1 MELLELS
8 PEDIR
13 REEFTA
19 AALCHSK
26 AMFLCARSVL
36 DSDAD
41 AEDAVSEAVL
51 IAWSSYG
58 KLREPGA
65 VKTWLLKITL
75 NCARQVR
82 RREGKIIYTDDL
94 TPYDR
99 GQSDQ
104 LPDASLWQAVCALPP
119 EQRTAVTLF
128 YYEDMGVKDIARVL
142 RLPEGTVK
150 SRLNRARRRL
160 RALLEEDRI

>member
-1 MELLELS
+1 MELLETV
-8 PEDIR
+8 PENIR
-13 REEFTA
+13 QEEFTDA
-19 AALCHSK
+19 VLFHSK

-51 IAWSSYG
+51 LAWRGYG

-75 NCARQVR
+75 NCARQIQR
-82 RREGKIIYTDDL
+82 RAGTVVYTDDL

-99 GQSDQ
+99 GQNDQ
-104 LPDASLWQAVCALPP
+104 PPDGSLWQAVCALPP

-128 YYEDMGVKDIARVL
+128 YYEDMSVKDIARVL

-150 SRLNRARRRL
+150 SRLNRARKRL
-160 RALLEEDRI
+160 REILEEDRA